1 MTRMTDRRSAAL
13 ASTALVAGLLA
24 GCTSD
29 TTDPTTSTTASST
42 TSSTTT
48 TSPSTTSRN
57 ETSLPKPELP
67 REATKNNPVGALAF
81 VNYYWEVL
89 NYSMTRP
96 DSRLLEP
103 LALESCNL
111 CAKYAKITKE
121 LAGADSRFDRPLANV
136 KETSIIV
143 SSKKATRV
151 QALVTKLPAKR
162 VSSDGTESDEQTAE
176 EAVYIYTVSWTGAEW
191 RVAMIGSV
199 GN

>member
-1 MTRMTDRRSAAL
+1 MTRMTDRRPAVLST
-13 ASTALVAGLLA
+13 TALVTGLLA

-67 REATKNNPVGALAF
+67 SEATKNNPVGALAF

-96 DSRLLEP
+96 DSGLLEP
-103 LALESCNL
+103 LALKSCNL

-121 LAGADSRFDRPLANV
+121 LAGTDSRFDRPLANV
-136 KETSIIV
+136 NKTSIIV